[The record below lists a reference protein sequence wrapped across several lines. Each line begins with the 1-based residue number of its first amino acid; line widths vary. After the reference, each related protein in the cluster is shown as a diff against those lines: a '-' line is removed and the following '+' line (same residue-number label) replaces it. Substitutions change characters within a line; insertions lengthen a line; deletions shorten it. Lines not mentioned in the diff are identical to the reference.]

1 MLKSAALVLALALPV
16 ALPAAAADLDLGRE
30 TFAGAC
36 AACHGAEARG
46 DGPMAELISIPVPDL
61 TRIAVR
67 NGGAFPW
74 LKVVHLID
82 GRTGLRGHGG
92 PMPLFGAL
100 FAGDTAAADA
110 PDGTPVITSARV
122 LALTDYLAA
131 IQVSE

>member
-1 MLKSAALVLALALPV
+1 MPKTAALALSLFTL
-16 ALPAAAADLDLGRE
+16 AASHAAAADLELGRT

-36 AACHGAEARG
+36 AACHGAEAKG

-67 NGGAFPW
+67 NGDTFPW
-74 LKVVHLID
+74 LEVVHLID

-100 FAGDTAAADA
+100 FADDAAAADA

-131 IQVSE
+131 IQAAE

>member
-1 MLKSAALVLALALPV
+1 
-16 ALPAAAADLDLGRE
+16 
-30 TFAGAC
+30 
-36 AACHGAEARG
+36 
-46 DGPMAELISIPVPDL
+46 GPMSDLISIPVPDL

-67 NGGAFPW
+67 NGGVFPW
-74 LKVVHLID
+74 LRVVHLID

-122 LALTDYLAA
+122 LALTDYLAT
-131 IQVSE
+131 IQVAE